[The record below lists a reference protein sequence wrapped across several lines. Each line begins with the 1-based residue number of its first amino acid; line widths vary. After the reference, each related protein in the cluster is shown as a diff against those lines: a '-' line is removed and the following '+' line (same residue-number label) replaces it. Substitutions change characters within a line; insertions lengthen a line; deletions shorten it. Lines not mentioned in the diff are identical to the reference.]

1 MDFENIHLSLIDKVA
16 VLKVQRPKAM
26 NALNSKVMAELEQ
39 AIEAIS
45 ADPAIR
51 ALILNGEG
59 HFAAGADIKEMMEMN
74 PEEAKAFGFSKKFAK
89 IESLPKPTIAAI
101 SGYALGAG
109 LELALCCD
117 IRIAGPDAKLG
128 LPEINLGIIPG
139 AGGTQRL
146 PRLIGVSRA
155 KELIFQGAIIDS
167 NKALQYGL
175 INQIAEDP
183 LEAALKLAEKLTL
196 KPPIAI
202 KMAKQCIDMTS
213 EIDLQAGIEFEAIA
227 WSSLYATKDQKEGMR
242 AFAEKRTAEFKGE

>member
-1 MDFENIHLSLIDKVA
+1 MDFENIHLSLIEKVA
-16 VLKVQRPKAM
+16 ILKLQRPKAM
-26 NALNSKVMAELEQ
+26 NALNSKLMEELEQ

-45 ADPAIR
+45 TDPAIR
-51 ALILNGEG
+51 AVVFSGEG
-59 HFAAGADIKEMMEMN
+59 NFAAGADIKEMIEMN
-74 PEEAKAFGFSKKFAK
+74 PEEAKAFGFSKRFGK
-89 IESLPKPTIAAI
+89 IESLTKPTIAAV

-146 PRLIGVSRA
+146 PLLIGISRA

-167 NKALQYGL
+167 SKALQYGL

-183 LEAALKLAEKLTL
+183 LEAALELAQKLAL

-202 KMAKQCIDMTS
+202 KMAKQCIHMTS